1 MSQPA
6 SDQDILEKES
16 TIQLTD
22 RPLVIVLM
30 ALGIDPIQFFKAG
43 YKTVFVFSR
52 RESKEIREAWKM
64 NKPIPI
70 EDVRAIFQAATAFN
84 SAVHDD

>member
-6 SDQDILEKES
+6 SNPEAAENNDQ
-16 TIQLTD
+16 IQLTD
-22 RPLVIVLM
+22 RPLVVTLW
-30 ALGIDPIQFFKAG
+30 ALGIMPVDYFKAG

-52 RESKEIREAWKM
+52 SESRELREKWKLGQ
-64 NKPIPI
+64 PIPI
-70 EDVRAIFQAATAFN
+70 DDVREIYKVEQSFN